1 MKRDFLILALLT
13 ALSPWALAAQDPAR
27 SADPAAAAS
36 DVQDIIFFGD
46 TRPVLIRLHVQVN
59 GKSFRDGWNEF
70 VRDLHK
76 FLDLDGDGTLNQ
88 AEAERTPLPQV
99 LFAPNVLL
107 GGTNPVA
114 LRTLDAD
121 RDGKVALEE
130 LALYY
135 RQSGGGPFQAQWSQ
149 SQPPLGDALTN
160 ALYEQLDTNND
171 AKLSQE
177 ELAAAAVSLLKLDLS
192 DDEVVAA
199 AELAPIVSQAANQ
212 VVVSRAQ
219 TVAGSLPD
227 DAAFYAVN
235 PDEPAERVARRFQIR
250 YGSPDSAIRNRQ
262 LTREQIGLDQAA
274 FDQLDGDHDGKL
286 NTDELAKFAARTPD
300 VEFIVRLGTQVPGG
314 VGAQLTSPEDRL
326 AQFGASLRT
335 TGEGVQVLQVGNTR
349 LDLRPMAGSSEQLFA
364 FDRRQIYIQQFKTAD
379 QDNNGYLDAKEVASN
394 RLLGNLLKI
403 MDRDGDGQLYE
414 KEMVAYLDRLKV
426 LQDKAIASLVSL
438 TLYDRGQGI
447 FDLLDANRDR
457 RLSVREMRNAPKL
470 LTQMDRDGDG
480 QLVRQE
486 VPRGYELAF
495 WQGPTGVSRPGQVI
509 LSADGRVVQQPSS
522 PRPQSGPRWF
532 QKMDRNSD
540 GDVSRRE
547 FLGTKDQ
554 FQQIDTDG
562 DGILSPEEAERADT
576 LLRQKQEPR

>member
-1 MKRDFLILALLT
+1 M
-13 ALSPWALAAQDPAR
+13 LS
-27 SADPAAAAS
+27 AS
-36 DVQDIIFFGD
+36 E
-46 TRPVLIRLHVQVN
+46 
-59 GKSFRDGWNEF
+59 SE
-70 VRDLHK
+70 
-76 FLDLDGDGTLNQ
+76 GT
-88 AEAERTPLPQV
+88 PHPQV
-99 LFAPNVLL
+99 LLASNALL
-107 GGTNPVA
+107 GGNYPVA

-135 RQSGGGPFQAQWSQ
+135 RQSGGGAFQAQWSQ
-149 SQPPLGDALTN
+149 AQPPMADALTS
-160 ALYEQLDTNND
+160 ALYEQLDANKD
-171 AKLSQE
+171 GKLSQE
-177 ELAAAAVSLLKLDLS
+177 ELAAAAVVLLKQDLN

-199 AELAPIVSQAANQ
+199 QELTPVAALAANQ
-212 VVVSRAQ
+212 AVVARAQ
-219 TVAGSLPD
+219 VGGGRLPD
-227 DAAFYAVN
+227 DAAFYAVD

-250 YGSPDSAIRNRQ
+250 YGSPDIAIRNRQ

-274 FDQLDGDHDGKL
+274 FDQLDGDHDGNL
-286 NTDELAKFAARTPD
+286 HADELAKFAARSPD
-300 VEFIVRLGTQVPGG
+300 VEFTVRLGTQVPGG

-326 AQFGASLRT
+326 AQFGASLRKT
-335 TGEGVQVLQVGNTR
+335 AEGIQVLQIGNTR

-364 FDRRQIYIQQFKTAD
+364 FDRRQLYIQQFKTAD

-394 RLLGNLLKI
+394 RLLGNLHKI

-414 KEMVAYLDRLKV
+414 KEMVAYLDQLKV

-486 VPRGYELAF
+486 VPRGYELAL
-495 WQGPTGVSRPGQVI
+495 WQGPTGVSRQGQVV

-532 QKMDRNSD
+532 QKMDRNND

-547 FLGTKDQ
+547 FLGTKEQ